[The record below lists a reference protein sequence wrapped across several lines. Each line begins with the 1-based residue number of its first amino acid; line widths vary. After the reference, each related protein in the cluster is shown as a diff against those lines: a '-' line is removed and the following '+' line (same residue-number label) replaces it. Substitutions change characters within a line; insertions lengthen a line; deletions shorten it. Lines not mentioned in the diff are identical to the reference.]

1 MIPLHSVYMAKD
13 VDKYVLPVLQ
23 SGYVGEGPRVKEF
36 GEEFGRLIDNDNVL
50 PVSSGTMA
58 IKMALRLA
66 GVVYGDYVLTTPM
79 TCLATNEPILEL
91 GAKPMWVDIDPLTGC
106 MSVDGLSDAIRASN
120 ADPTNGLYSTVAER
134 TKAILCM
141 HWGGWP
147 CDMSAI
153 QMIAK
158 KHGIPIIEDACQAI
172 GSIYDGDHVGTYSE
186 YACYSFQA
194 IKHLTTG
201 DGGALICNNGDM
213 KRAKLMKWFGLDREA
228 GSSMRCQQDPREYG
242 YKGQMNDV
250 AASIGLANIKHT
262 HDLLHRATCNEGKYS
277 HVIDN
282 NTAIWRPKYEIGNQ
296 PSYWLY
302 TLHVEDSDN
311 FIAYMKQNDV
321 MCSKVHARND
331 TKHIFRHSPPAT
343 LPGVD
348 SFEKTH
354 VCIPVG
360 WWLDDNDVEKIC
372 ELLRRYK

>member
-13 VDKYVLPVLQ
+13 VDKYVSPVLQ
-23 SGYVGEGPRVKEF
+23 SGYIGEGPKVKQF

-66 GVVYGDYVLTTPM
+66 GVGRGSSVMTTPM

-91 GAKPMWVDIDPLTGC
+91 GARPIWVDVDPLTGC
-106 MSVDGLSDAIRASN
+106 MCADGLADAIHGYL
-120 ADPTNGLYSTVAER
+120 P
-134 TKAILCM
+134 KAILCM

-147 CDMSAI
+147 CDMSGI
-153 QMIAK
+153 RTLAK
-158 KHGIPIIEDACQAI
+158 YHGVPVIEDACQAI

-201 DGGALICNNGDM
+201 DGGALVCNDGDM
-213 KRAKLMKWFGLDREA
+213 KRAKLMKWFGLDRDA
-228 GSSMRCQQDPREYG
+228 SASMRCMQDPREYG

-250 AASIGLANIKHT
+250 AASIGLANIRYT
-262 HDLLHRATCNEGKYS
+262 NDVITRCRWNAEKYNAI
-277 HVIDN
+277 IDSGASN
-282 NTAIWRPKYEIGNQ
+282 VESPLWRVKTEIGTL

-302 TLHVEDSDN
+302 TLHADSTDN

-331 TKHIFRHSPPAT
+331 NKHMFRHSPPAT

-354 VCIPVG
+354 VCIPCG
-360 WWLDDNDVEKIC
+360 WWLDDEDVERIC